1 MFRGNTIS
9 IRFSYFGNP
18 NWTKKPSGIFFLCHL
33 IFVCL
38 FLAEVENGRP
48 GEFVFFECVSYIYFF
63 LHIFFSVRHSAR
75 AHFDCW
81 ADKDRDGIRRILLAE
96 RVSGEGRTSDR
107 VREREKRKKNHAD
120 EKQQILT
127 RHHSPLNSSS
137 RIIIMKKKKENSK
150 EKKKITAHTNVN

>member
-1 MFRGNTIS
+1 MEDPESSFFLSVCRT
-9 IRFSYFGNP
+9 Y
-18 NWTKKPSGIFFLCHL
+18 IFFY
-33 IFVCL
+33 IF
-38 FLAEVENGRP
+38 
-48 GEFVFFECVSYIYFF
+48 
-63 LHIFFSVRHSAR
+63 FFSVRHSAR
-75 AHFDCW
+75 AHFDWW

-137 RIIIMKKKKENSK
+137 RIIIMKKKKK
-150 EKKKITAHTNVN
+150 IQKKRKK